1 MSQTESLVIKIKSLK
16 QAGDYE
22 CHGDNGVDDEL
33 MKVVSLVING
43 KIFCCLNY
51 KKCAFKSESVEQQNV
66 ELKSVVFKPKQR
78 HCEVQNDKSIV
89 LVIFVLFDFENL
101 HCSRYDLN
109 WILNEN

>member
-43 KIFCCLNY
+43 KMFCYLNY
-51 KKCAFKSESVEQQNV
+51 EKCASKSECFEQRNV
-66 ELKSVVFKPKQR
+66 AVKSL
-78 HCEVQNDKSIV
+78 V
-89 LVIFVLFDFENL
+89 LLSKIPSPL
-101 HCSRYDLN
+101 
-109 WILNEN
+109 W

>member
-43 KIFCCLNY
+43 KMFCYLNY
-51 KKCAFKSESVEQQNV
+51 EKCAFKSESLEQQNV
-66 ELKSVVFKPKQR
+66 ELKSVIFKPKQR
-78 HCEVQNDKSIV
+78 HCEVQNDESIV
-89 LVIFVLFDFENL
+89 LVIFYLFYHKYL
-101 HCSRYDLN
+101 HCSRYDFKLN
-109 WILNEN
+109 IK